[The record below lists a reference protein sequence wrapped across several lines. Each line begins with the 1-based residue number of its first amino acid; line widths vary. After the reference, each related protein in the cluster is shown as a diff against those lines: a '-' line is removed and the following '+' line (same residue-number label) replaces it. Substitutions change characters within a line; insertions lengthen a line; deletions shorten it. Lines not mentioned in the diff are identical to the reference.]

1 MWDAHHLNGYMK
13 NAPIA
18 LKWLLT
24 RSIKSNK
31 SVKISLKNIV
41 FISKKTG
48 LGVRTLIK
56 YSPTDRLKLASGSE
70 NRVGHVSIVFY
81 GVCGVRSAKIV
92 HLFGISSK

>member
-56 YSPTDRLKLASGSE
+56 YSPTDSLKLASGSE

-81 GVCGVRSAKIV
+81 GVCVLWCMWCTVYEDSA
-92 HLFGISSK
+92 LF